1 MNSPISKSYLLSWIK
16 SLTLADH
23 LGDVWD
29 DVDVLLKYLG
39 LTDRGVLYPF
49 QQEHKKF
56 GYSNLEDAFVD
67 FRILKTFVQPF
78 RLGHD

>member
-39 LTDRGVLYPF
+39 EDIESDDIEDLQQKLTDRGVLYL
-49 QQEHKKF
+49 H
-56 GYSNLEDAFVD
+56 EDLD
-67 FRILKTFVQPF
+67 EPY
-78 RLGHD
+78 DS

>member
-1 MNSPISKSYLLSWIK
+1 MNSTISKSYLLSWIK

-39 LTDRGVLYPF
+39 EDIESDDIEDLQQKLTDRGVLYRHELAEQCGGPWILRF
-49 QQEHKKF
+49 
-56 GYSNLEDAFVD
+56 
-67 FRILKTFVQPF
+67 LKTSN
-78 RLGHD
+78 